1 MYDQQR
7 ANQQA
12 NFEPFKHHGRTV
24 YTCGDFGAKY
34 GIAHGGICVFSFKI
48 CEVGWLATYCQCFDA
63 HVATFFFFSFFA

>member
-48 CEVGWLATYCQCFDA
+48 CEVG
-63 HVATFFFFSFFA
+63 